1 MCKLAVFL
9 CINRGDTLGSIDANA
24 LQEAYADSND
34 FWDRLSYM
42 LSCTNE
48 VEIIKA
54 FENLREQCLEVS
66 GSLLDQAIEEQ
77 RELNMTAFIEEQAD
91 DQG

>member
-1 MCKLAVFL
+1 MCKLAVFKL
-9 CINRGDTLGSIDANA
+9 INSGTTLGSIDANA

-34 FWDRLSYM
+34 FWTKLS
-42 LSCTNE
+42 LVLANADKPE
-48 VEIIKA
+48 LVED
-54 FENLREQCLEVS
+54 LREHCLAIT

-91 DQG
+91 DQD

>member
-1 MCKLAVFL
+1 MCKLDVFKL
-9 CINRGDTLGSIDANA
+9 INGGATLGSIDANT

-48 VEIIKA
+48 VEIINA
-54 FENLREQCLEVS
+54 FENLRKQCLEVS

-91 DQG
+91 DQD